1 MLRVFLDWSLS
12 FFFLPN
18 WYPPPNP
25 INVRSCASPWSFFSL
40 FDSFMH
46 FWWHFLESLFPSIL
60 ISKFF
65 HSTADMLCTISTEK
79 GYLYKPSKLDILF
92 HKVCETAHQ
101 FFRKWCKKQRLIFYG
116 LLHLLSFFLLN
127 SLCVTFFHL
136 IHSFIGLN
144 LTLDSLLLPWNDP
157 ARVN

>member
-12 FFFLPN
+12 FFLPN
-18 WYPPPNP
+18 WYPPPIP
-25 INVRSCASPWSFFSL
+25 LMWDPVLLHGVFSL
-40 FDSFMH
+40 FSIPLCIFGGTSLNHFSHLSWFQNSFIQ
-46 FWWHFLESLFPSIL
+46 LQICYALSLQ
-60 ISKFF
+60 KKD
-65 HSTADMLCTISTEK
+65 TCTN
-79 GYLYKPSKLDILF
+79 P
-92 HKVCETAHQ
+92 AN
-101 FFRKWCKKQRLIFYG
+101 LIFCFTRFVKQSINSLG
-116 LLHLLSFFLLN
+116 NDARNSAFDLLWTPASPVFFLLN